1 VVRLT
6 DLQVLAAAAQDRLVN
21 IVSAPGSG
29 KTTVA
34 AERFGYLRYG
44 TTMDRRGVIGV
55 SFTRSAAGELGSRIA
70 SRWGSSALSFP
81 HVVSTFDEFH
91 VRLLHSLLS
100 SGSIHWPDGLRKLTV
115 LDEYRGCPGY
125 RWLVAGS
132 WRRVARLGADRTVYS
147 DSVRVTQPRNGIGN
161 VGQHRDQLRNGIV
174 SHEDVRSVLLS
185 TLRVPSLMEHAQAW
199 MGANYRGLIIDEV
212 YDADPLDLA
221 IAGIATN
228 AGLDVTLI
236 GDPWQALYGWRGA
249 TPENVAVLLGAAPFV
264 QYDQP
269 ESFRFEGDQM
279 PALAKQLR
287 AGQAVTIPA
296 VSSTAVAVAL
306 ARRWRELWHVGDN
319 VLPLAFRNVANG
331 IDAMLNLLLDQATR
345 ACLGRR
351 AFGRQSAQV
360 QLGLDDNTLDERQAD
375 VLAPI
380 LQELVTG
387 RSAAEVLG
395 LLRDAALVLGA
406 RRRPNRLPRDGEP
419 IRQLEVEALRRRLGR
434 QDLIPGLTVHQAKG
448 CEWQRVGVAL
458 RRSDLGLLSRGLRE
472 LEPEDCV
479 VYVALTRARRMC
491 GWLGG
496 ADQLPLN
503 VDDATDASGV

>member
-1 VVRLT
+1 MRLT
-6 DLQVLAAAAQDRLVN
+6 NPQVLAAAAQDRLVN

-34 AERFGYLRYG
+34 AERFGYLRYSN
-44 TTMDRRGVIGV
+44 TMDRRGVIGV

-70 SRWGSSALSFP
+70 SRWGSSTLSFP

-100 SGSIHWPDGLRKLTV
+100 DGTIHWPGGLQKLTV

-125 RWLVAGS
+125 RWLVAGG
-132 WRRVARLGADRTVYS
+132 WRRVARLGTDRIVYS

-161 VGQHRDQLRNGIV
+161 VGQHRDQLRSGVV

-185 TLRVPSLMEHAQAW
+185 TLQVPSLIEHALAW
-199 MGANYRGLIIDEV
+199 MAMNYRGLIVDEV
-212 YDADPLDLA
+212 YDADPLDLT
-221 IAGIATN
+221 IAGIATI
-228 AGLDVTLI
+228 AGIDVTLI

-249 TPENVAVLLGAAPFV
+249 TPERVAVLLDGAPFV
-264 QYDQP
+264 RYDQP
-269 ESFRFEGDQM
+269 ESFRFEGAQM
-279 PALAKQLR
+279 PALAKRLR
-287 AGQAVTIPA
+287 AGQPVTIPA
-296 VSSTAVAVAL
+296 ISSTDIDVAL

-319 VLPLAFRNVANG
+319 VLPLAFRNVGNG

-351 AFGRQSAQV
+351 AFGQQSAQV
-360 QLGLDDNTLDERQAD
+360 QLGLDDDRLDERQAD
-375 VLAPI
+375 VLGPI
-380 LQELVTG
+380 LEELVAG
-387 RSAAEVLG
+387 RSAAEVLDM
-395 LLRDAALVLGA
+395 LRDAALTLGA

-419 IRQLEVEALRRRLGR
+419 NRRLEIEALRRRLER
-434 QDLIPGLTVHQAKG
+434 HDLVPGLTVHQAKG

-458 RRSDLGLLSRGLRE
+458 RPSDRDRLSRGLRE

-479 VYVALTRARRMC
+479 IYVALTRARRMC

-496 ADQLPLN
+496 VEQLPLN
-503 VDDATDASGV
+503 VNDATDASGV